1 MQGKK
6 ILMICIAGV
15 LIVGSFDVW
24 YFGKDKLSNDVPQI
38 KITAEKR
45 EIKHIGKLTQPNSA
59 VDRNGFSPAL
69 NAVKMQDIPYLKTG
83 AKLEIEFLN
92 QAPKDVRLKNYLLS
106 SDGSIKYTEKE
117 AQETPIQISGKTA
130 SFLLRANPAS
140 ALSSNIHDYE
150 SGAVLRG
157 FLLSCRYQDGRECNY
172 TFLIRSDAL

>member
-1 MQGKK
+1 MQGRK

-15 LIVGSFDVW
+15 LIVGGFAVW

-59 VDRNGFSPAL
+59 VDGKGFLPAL
-69 NAVKMQDIPYLKTG
+69 NAVKMQDIPYLKSG

-117 AQETPIQISGKTA
+117 AQETP
-130 SFLLRANPAS
+130 
-140 ALSSNIHDYE
+140 
-150 SGAVLRG
+150 
-157 FLLSCRYQDGRECNY
+157 
-172 TFLIRSDAL
+172 